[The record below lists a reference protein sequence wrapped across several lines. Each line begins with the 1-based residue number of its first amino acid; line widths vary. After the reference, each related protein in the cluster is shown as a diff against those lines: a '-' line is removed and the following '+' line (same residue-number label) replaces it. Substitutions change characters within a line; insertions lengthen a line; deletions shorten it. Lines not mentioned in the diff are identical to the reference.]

1 MRRHMHKQTQQQ
13 VGKHMSKQ
21 TKTQKGHI
29 CRAI

>member
-1 MRRHMHKQTQQQ
+1 MRRHMQKQTQQQ